1 MEVNKADE
9 TEKVETVPVVP
20 PPSPPSASDEE
31 EVSTVAATMEGAVEE
46 DKEIQKNK
54 EKQIWDDQM
63 NTILDA
69 VEKGIEAEK
78 KQDKLGFTEVF
89 AELFLAK
96 LFFND
101 NITQTEVQQI
111 IQEDLNV
118 HVKEQMNEE
127 VFNNLKQSANL
138 FLKGIQKGYT
148 SNYE

>member
-118 HVKEQMNEE
+118 HVKKQMNEE